1 MNFAATFAAQGLQS
15 EYAVG
20 VLVSMMVGQNL
31 IASALGLAS
40 GLTEALLKLVR
51 LGMGHNGGGKNQA
64 PRIEGILGI
73 LKNQY
78 AETLSLYIYIYI
90 FIYILVLD
98 SYSII

>member
-40 GLTEALLKLVR
+40 GLTEALRKLVR
-51 LGMGHNGGGKNQA
+51 LGMGHNGERTSTKDLRNMGNIKKSIC
-64 PRIEGILGI
+64 RD
-73 LKNQY
+73 
-78 AETLSLYIYIYI
+78 YIYII
-90 FIYILVLD
+90 VIVIQNNMLLFVVI
-98 SYSII
+98 

>member
-1 MNFAATFAAQGLQS
+1 MKQHLAVPQSSCPMNFAATFAAQGLQS

-51 LGMGHNGGGKNQA
+51 LGMGHNGGGKNKHQGSK
-64 PRIEGILGI
+64 EYGG
-73 LKNQY
+73 Y
-78 AETLSLYIYIYI
+78 
-90 FIYILVLD
+90 
-98 SYSII
+98 

>member
-51 LGMGHNGGGKNQA
+51 LGMGHNGERTSTKDLRNMGNIKKSIC
-64 PRIEGILGI
+64 RD
-73 LKNQY
+73 
-78 AETLSLYIYIYI
+78 YIYIY
-90 FIYILVLD
+90 Y
-98 SYSII
+98 SYSNTKQYVIICSDMI